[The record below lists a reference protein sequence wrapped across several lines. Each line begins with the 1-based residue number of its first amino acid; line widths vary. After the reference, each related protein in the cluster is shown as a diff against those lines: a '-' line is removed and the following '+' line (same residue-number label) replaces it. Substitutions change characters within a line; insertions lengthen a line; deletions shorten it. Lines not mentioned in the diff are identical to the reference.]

1 MDGTQ
6 QRFHRCGV
14 AEGALEAVSIPRLR
28 GLGLAVATVVGRYD
42 PAEEGGVAASVWQIR
57 NEHQDHQP
65 AQPCSATTSRRR
77 PRSLRRF

>member
-1 MDGTQ
+1 MRGLGPDVGSRVMDGTQ

-14 AEGALEAVSIPRLR
+14 AEGALVRLR

-65 AQPCSATTSRRR
+65 AQA
-77 PRSLRRF
+77 